1 MQNLLKSVTINL
13 PKVIGQKRW
22 IINKGKKKG
31 KENMAT
37 NIQTLIEEFKQGKH
51 NDLLKDIY
59 VDEAVL
65 TYQQERY
72 VKALEEFKKLYGE
85 KEVEIYSAPGRSE
98 VGGNHTDHQ
107 FGKVLATS
115 INLDAIA
122 IVAPLEEAVIDLKS
136 EGYDR
141 IKVDLEHLDKEDVK
155 EGSSQALI
163 AGVAYKL
170 KEDGYKIGGFEA
182 YVTSDVL
189 NGAGMS
195 SSAAFEVL
203 IGNIL
208 SGLYNNMEISPVFLA
223 QAGQFAENEFFGK
236 PCGLMDQ
243 MASSVGGLINI
254 DFKDPKKP
262 VIKKVDVDFE
272 EYGHSLCI
280 VDTKGSH
287 ADLTDDYAAIPEE
300 MKKVANFF
308 DKAVLREVDK
318 DDFYLNLPKIR
329 EILGDRAVL
338 RAMHLFEE
346 NKRVDEQVKA
356 LEDGDFETF
365 KKLIKES
372 GDSSFK
378 YLQNVYS
385 SHDLTNQS
393 ESIGLAI
400 SDICLGDKG
409 VSRVHGGGFAGT
421 IQAFVPDDIV
431 GMYKKSV
438 EHVFGEGAC
447 HVLKVR
453 PYGGM
458 KVL

>member
-1 MQNLLKSVTINL
+1 MAKTTAELKDAFRD
-13 PKVIGQKRW
+13 G
-22 IINKGKKKG
+22 
-31 KENMAT
+31 AY
-37 NIQTLIEEFKQGKH
+37 EE
-51 NDLLKDIY
+51 LLKDIY
-59 VDEAVL
+59 VDKNMLE
-65 TYQQERY
+65 YQKERY
-72 VKALEEFKKLYGE
+72 IKALEAFEALYGE

-107 FGKVLATS
+107 YGKVLAAS

-122 IVAPLEEAVIDLKS
+122 VVAKTEDEQIRIKS
-136 EGYDR
+136 EGYEPFE
-141 IKVDLEHLDKEDVK
+141 VNLNDLNLSEEEKGTSK
-155 EGSSQALI
+155 ALTK
-163 AGVAYKL
+163 GVASKL
-170 KEDGYKIGGFEA
+170 KEKGYEIGGFQA
-182 YVTSDVL
+182 YITSDVL

-203 IGNIL
+203 LGNIF
-208 SGLYNNMEISPVFLA
+208 S
-223 QAGQFAENEFFGK
+223 
-236 PCGLMDQ
+236 DQ

-254 DFKDPKKP
+254 DFKDPENPIVKQ
-262 VIKKVDVDFE
+262 VNVDFE

-308 DKAVLREVDK
+308 DEDVLRRVDK
-318 DDFYLNLPKIR
+318 NEFYLNLPKIR

-346 NKRVDEQVKA
+346 NKRVDEEVAA
-356 LEDGDFETF
+356 LEQGDFEAF
-365 KKLIKES
+365 KKLVKAS

-385 SHDLTNQS
+385 GHDLQNQS
-393 ESIGLAI
+393 VSIGLAV
-400 SDICLGDKG
+400 SDVALGDRG

-421 IQAFVPDDIV
+421 IQAFVPNDIV
-431 GMYKKSV
+431 GMYKETI
-438 EHVFGEGAC
+438 EHVFGKGSC

-453 PYGGM
+453 KYGGK

>member
-1 MQNLLKSVTINL
+1 MPNSIKELKQALKEGKYTKLLT
-13 PKVIGQKRW
+13 
-22 IINKGKKKG
+22 
-31 KENMAT
+31 
-37 NIQTLIEEFKQGKH
+37 
-51 NDLLKDIY
+51 DIY
-59 VDEAVL
+59 VDEKVIE
-65 TYQQERY
+65 YQKERY
-72 VKALEEFKKLYGE
+72 IKALTSFEGIYGD

-107 FGKVLATS
+107 YGKVLATS

-122 IVAPLEEAVIDLKS
+122 VVAKRDDDVIDLKS

-141 IKVDLEHLDKEDVK
+141 ISVRLTDLDPEKAQ
-155 EGSSQALI
+155 EGTTKALI
-163 AGVAYKL
+163 EGVAAKL
-170 KEDGYKIGGFEA
+170 KEKGRMIGGFDA

-208 SGLYNNMEISPVFLA
+208 SGLYNDMKISPVFLA
-223 QAGQFAENEFFGK
+223 QAGQYAENVYFGK

-243 MASSVGGLINI
+243 MASSIGGLINI
-254 DFKDPKKP
+254 DFEDPNEPK
-262 VIKKVDVDFE
+262 IKKVDVDFE

-300 MKKVANFF
+300 MKKVAEFF
-308 DKAVLREVDK
+308 DKKVLREVNK

-393 ESIGLAI
+393 VSIGLAM
-400 SDICLGDKG
+400 SDISLGDKG

-421 IQAFVPDDIV
+421 IQAFVPNDIV
-431 GMYKKSV
+431 GMYKKNM

>member
-1 MQNLLKSVTINL
+1 MKKTNEIKEAL
-13 PKVIGQKRW
+13 
-22 IINKGKKKG
+22 KKG
-31 KENMAT
+31 DYK
-37 NIQTLIEEFKQGKH
+37 
-51 NDLLKDIY
+51 DLLTDIY
-59 VDEAVL
+59 VDESRIE
-65 TYQQERY
+65 YQTERY
-72 VKALEEFKKLYGE
+72 IKAIEKFEKLYGE
-85 KEVEIYSAPGRSE
+85 GDAAIYSAPGRSE

-107 FGKVLATS
+107 HGEILAAS

-122 IVAPLEEAVIDLKS
+122 VTRKTDDNMIHLISGTYKEIVIDVNDISYKES
-136 EGYDR
+136 E
-141 IKVDLEHLDKEDVK
+141 KETTK
-155 EGSSQALI
+155 ALI
-163 AGVAYKL
+163 KGVL
-170 KEDGYKIGGFEA
+170 KGAKDHGFDIGGFTA

-189 NGAGMS
+189 IGAGLS
-195 SSAAFEVL
+195 SSAAFETVVGT
-203 IGNIL
+203 II
-208 SGLYNNMEISPVFLA
+208 SQLYNDGKMDAVTIA
-223 QAGQFAENEFFGK
+223 IIGQYAENVYFGK

-254 DFKDPKKP
+254 DFEDPKKP
-262 VIKKVDVDFE
+262 KIKKVDVDFE
-272 EYGHSLCI
+272 AYGHSLCI

-287 ADLTDDYAAIPEE
+287 ADLTDDYAAIPYE
-300 MKKVANFF
+300 MKKVANYFNQE
-308 DKAVLREVDK
+308 ALREVDK

-346 NKRVDEQVKA
+346 NKRVDQQVKA
-356 LEDGDFETF
+356 LEEGDFDTF

-393 ESIGLAI
+393 VSIGLAI
-400 SDICLGDKG
+400 SDISLGDKG

-421 IQAFVPDDIV
+421 IQAFVPNDIV
-431 GMYKKSV
+431 SMYKKNM